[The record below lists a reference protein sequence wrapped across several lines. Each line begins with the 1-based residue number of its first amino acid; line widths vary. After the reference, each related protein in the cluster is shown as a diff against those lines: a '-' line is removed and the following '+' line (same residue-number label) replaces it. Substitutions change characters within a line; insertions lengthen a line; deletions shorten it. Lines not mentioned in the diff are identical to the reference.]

1 VLRER
6 FAGIS
11 DGAQKS
17 CTFHEASGSQPIRVR
32 ECPDVSQA
40 ILCATSPVDY
50 FDKAERAAL
59 RRVREK
65 VRMSRW
71 GGDCY
76 IFGVLAMG
84 FTDLI
89 VESYFKRWDV
99 AALIPV
105 VEGAGGI
112 ISNWQGG
119 DCSEGGQCLAAGDRC
134 VHDAAIALLAGD

>member
-1 VLRER
+1 MSE
-6 FAGIS
+6 
-11 DGAQKS
+11 
-17 CTFHEASGSQPIRVR
+17 
-32 ECPDVSQA
+32 A

-50 FDKAERAAL
+50 FSKDERTAL
-59 RRVREK
+59 RRMREK

-84 FTDLI
+84 FVDVI

-105 VEGAGGI
+105 IEGAGGI
-112 ISNWQGG
+112 ITNWQGG
-119 DCSEGGQCLAAGDRC
+119 DCSEGGQCLASGDPRI
-134 VHDAAIALLAGD
+134 HKQAIALLAGA